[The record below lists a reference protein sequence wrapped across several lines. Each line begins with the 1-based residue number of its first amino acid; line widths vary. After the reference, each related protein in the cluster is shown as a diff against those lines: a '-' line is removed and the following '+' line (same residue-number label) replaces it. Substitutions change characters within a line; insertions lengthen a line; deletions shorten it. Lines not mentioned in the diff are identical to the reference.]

1 MTDTKCVSSQGVA
14 LVEQGIAVG
23 MSAPNNKLR
32 RQSRIARNTV
42 VGVVVSESVVQPRSL

>member
-1 MTDTKCVSSQGVA
+1 MTDAALAFEATADTKCVSSQGAA

-32 RQSRIARNTV
+32 RQSRF
-42 VGVVVSESVVQPRSL
+42 S